1 MRTMDMYSKSDGL
14 DQTTRPTA
22 SICARTRTHKNT
34 CARKH
39 LSVSLSLKC
48 VITEGPRQR
57 TLSARGRLSGLTD
70 ITLPDQFVDYL
81 NGVSE
86 SRCNRC
92 SGAAVPCDTA
102 LTTYRP
108 TAHPSSSVG
117 ARKVPVVDPAL

>member
-1 MRTMDMYSKSDGL
+1 MYSQSDGL

-22 SICARTRTHKNT
+22 SICARTRTHKTT

-86 SRCNRC
+86 SRCNRM
-92 SGAAVPCDTA
+92 
-102 LTTYRP
+102 
-108 TAHPSSSVG
+108 
-117 ARKVPVVDPAL
+117 